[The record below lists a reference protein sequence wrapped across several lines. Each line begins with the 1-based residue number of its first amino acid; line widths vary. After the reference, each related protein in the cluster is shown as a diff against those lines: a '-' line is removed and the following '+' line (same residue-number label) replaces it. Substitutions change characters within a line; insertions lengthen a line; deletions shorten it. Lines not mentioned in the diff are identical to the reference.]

1 MLRLFVLVFSLNIL
15 LGSCANKSAG
25 NGQDAAT
32 SDSPSNVVDTIG
44 ISSNNL
50 VNSKPEITTTTSTEI
65 SCSNNKRAYEF
76 GREMYTWVLLRGDPL
91 SLSGAIA
98 EYSESLGIAPP
109 FDSNDACVRKGF
121 DDASKGLDS
130 PYNKDERSWTT
141 F

>member
-25 NGQDAAT
+25 NVQDTAT
-32 SDSPSNVVDTIG
+32 SDIPSNVVDTIG
-44 ISSNNL
+44 ISSNNV
-50 VNSKPEITTTTSTEI
+50 VNSKLESTTTAPTEI

-91 SLSGAIA
+91 SLNDAIS

-109 FDSNDACVRKGF
+109 FDSNNACVRKGF